1 METSFHNVRVN
12 YFASENDYV
21 NVLTAW

>member
-12 YFASENDYV
+12 YCSTENDYV